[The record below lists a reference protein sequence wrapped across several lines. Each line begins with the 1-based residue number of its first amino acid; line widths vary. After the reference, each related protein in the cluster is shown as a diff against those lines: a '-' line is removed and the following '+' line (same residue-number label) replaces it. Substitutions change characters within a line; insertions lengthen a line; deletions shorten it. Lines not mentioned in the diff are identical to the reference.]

1 MRGIDRLRIRV
12 RAYTLKEANEIM
24 HFCHRMGHE
33 GVTNDSY
40 RDCNLFA
47 WDAFNS
53 DNVCYI
59 CVQLLKHSSIRVSN
73 AHDPE
78 RKKYLEVSKSKLISE
93 IEKLYGKQTARFYPR
108 R

>member
-1 MRGIDRLRIRV
+1 MKETDRLRIRV

-24 HFCHRMGHE
+24 YFCLRMGHE

-47 WDAFNS
+47 RNAFES

-59 CVQLLKHSSIRVSN
+59 CVQLLKHSSIYVSN
-73 AHDPE
+73 AHDPK
-78 RKKYLEVSKSKLISE
+78 RKKYLEVSKSKFITE
-93 IEKLYGKQTARFYPR
+93 IRKLYGK
-108 R
+108 